1 MIELKKLL
9 SEVTNKG
16 ASDIHLKVHN
26 HPFIRVEGEL
36 SPLTESEILKNED
49 TARLAKEIL
58 NPRQQEIFV
67 RESEVDLS
75 FGVKNVGRFR
85 LAVFQQ
91 RGAVSMSFRLI
102 PTAVSNFEDLNL
114 PPVLV
119 EIIETLR
126 GLVLVTGITGSGK
139 TTTLA
144 AMVRHLNESQ
154 SCHILT
160 IEDPIEFLFED
171 DKAIISQ
178 REVGNDTTNFASG
191 LRSAM
196 RQDPDVIM
204 VGEMRDLETVRTAL
218 QAAQTGHLVLSTLH
232 TTDAITTVDRIVSLF
247 PVDQQ
252 RDVRIQLSSALNA
265 VISMRLIRS
274 SVSGHRL
281 PAVEVLRSTEQV
293 QSLIIQAERT
303 KEIRGAMEE
312 GQSTYGM
319 QTFDTSILK
328 HYQNDLISAEDALK
342 YATSPA
348 DLRLKMKGIV
358 GASESV

>member
-9 SEVTNKG
+9 AEATQKG

-26 HPFIRVEGEL
+26 HPYIRIEGEL
-36 SPLTESEILKNED
+36 SPLTEYGSLRNED

-58 NPRQQEIFV
+58 NPRQQELFV
-67 RESEVDLS
+67 KDSEVDLS
-75 FGVKNVGRFR
+75 FGVQNVGRFR
-85 LAVFQQ
+85 LSVFQQ
-91 RGAVSMSFRLI
+91 RGAVSMSFRII
-102 PTAVSNFEDLNL
+102 PTAVSNFDELNL
-114 PPVLV
+114 PPVLR

-144 AMVRHLNESQ
+144 AMIRHLNENT

-160 IEDPIEFLFED
+160 IEDPIEFLFSD
-171 DKAIISQ
+171 QQAIISQ
-178 REVGNDTTNFASG
+178 REVGGDTTDFGTG

-252 RDVRIQLSSALNA
+252 RDVRIQLSAALNA
-265 VISMRLIRS
+265 VVSMRLIRS
-274 SVSGHRL
+274 SISGRRL
-281 PAVEVLRSTEQV
+281 PAVEILRSTEQV

-303 KEIRGAMEE
+303 KEIKGAMEE
-312 GQSTYGM
+312 GEATYGM
-319 QTFDTSILK
+319 QTFDTSILR
-328 HYQNDLISAEDALK
+328 HYQDDRISADDALK

-348 DLRLKMKGIV
+348 DLKLKMKGIV

>member
-9 SEVTNKG
+9 GEATDKG
-16 ASDIHLKVHN
+16 ASDIHLKVNN
-26 HPFIRVEGEL
+26 HPFIRIEGEL
-36 SPLTESEILKNED
+36 SPLTEYELLKPAD

-67 RESEVDLS
+67 RDSEVDLS
-75 FGVKNVGRFR
+75 FGVQNVGRFR

-91 RGAVSMSFRLI
+91 RGAVSMSFRII

-114 PPVLV
+114 PPILP

-144 AMVRHLNESQ
+144 AMIRHLNESQ

-160 IEDPIEFLFED
+160 IEDPIEFLFTD
-171 DKAIISQ
+171 DRAIISQ
-178 REVGNDTTNFASG
+178 REVSNDTTDFGSG

-232 TTDAITTVDRIVSLF
+232 TTDAITTMDRIISLF

-252 RDVRIQLSSALNA
+252 RDVRIQLAAALNA

-274 SVSGHRL
+274 SISGRRL
-281 PAVEVLRSTEQV
+281 PAVEILRTTEQV
-293 QSLIIQAERT
+293 QSLIINAERT
-303 KEIRGAMEE
+303 KEIKGAMEE
-312 GQSTYGM
+312 GQATYGM
-319 QTFDTSILK
+319 QTFDSSILK
-328 HYQNDLISAEDALK
+328 HFENDLISAEDALK
-342 YATSPA
+342 YATSAA
-348 DLRLKMKGIV
+348 DLKLKMKGIV
-358 GASESV
+358 GASELV

>member
-9 SEVTNKG
+9 AEVTSKG

-26 HPFIRVEGEL
+26 YPFIRVEGEL
-36 SPLTESEILKNED
+36 TPLTEYGLLRTED
-49 TARLAKEIL
+49 TAMLAKEIL

-91 RGAVSMSFRLI
+91 RGAVSMSFRII
-102 PTAVSNFEDLNL
+102 PTAVANFESLNL
-114 PPVLV
+114 PPILI

-144 AMVRHLNESQ
+144 AMVRHLNESK

-178 REVGNDTTNFASG
+178 REVANDTTNFASG

-265 VISMRLIRS
+265 VVSMRLIRS
-274 SVSGHRL
+274 SISGRRL
-281 PAVEVLRSTEQV
+281 PAVEILRSTEQV
-293 QSLIIQAERT
+293 QSLIIQPERT

-328 HYQNDLISAEDALK
+328 HYQNDVISAEDALK